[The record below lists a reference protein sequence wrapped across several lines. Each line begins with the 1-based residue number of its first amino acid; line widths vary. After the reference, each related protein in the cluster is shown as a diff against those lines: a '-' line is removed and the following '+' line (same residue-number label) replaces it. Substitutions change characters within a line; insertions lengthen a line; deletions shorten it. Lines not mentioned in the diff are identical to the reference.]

1 MFSNFKQIDQKGL
14 WSLIVEDGIIQRVV
28 NNDDLDI
35 LNHSFSKVYDL
46 EENYL
51 LPSFTD
57 AHMHLSLYTLL
68 YSAIN
73 LRNCQSIKAVQEKLK
88 KGIGKELIVGWGFDY
103 EQFHEKRMPTRKDL
117 DIISSEIP
125 IFILSFDEHI
135 GVVNSE
141 VLRHLGINQDTIDP
155 EGGKI
160 NRFSDGRPNGILVD
174 KALPT
179 EDILNNSWIKNSMQQ
194 NLLKVQEE
202 FFRKGLTTV
211 SDMGINFDTLDFYR
225 DMEEKGYLKMRVHV
239 YLSETCLKEK
249 ERIEKEMS
257 KNGLGLVQ
265 VRGLK
270 LFVDGSFG
278 ASSGALYEPYT
289 NDPNNYGLLRI
300 LPEKLNNLAK
310 LADEIGMQLSIH
322 AIGDRALTYALNA
335 LSCTRNR
342 FLRHR
347 VEHIQLVDEEHLKKM
362 KQLEV
367 IAAIQPIF
375 VSTDSLWAEKRL
387 GRERIQL
394 AYPLKRVVEKGIKV
408 AGSSDCPVASADPFL
423 GIYFA
428 VSHKDLEGKELPDW
442 VIKERIG
449 IKEALKIFTEGA
461 SYALYENKGQIKQ
474 GMLADFI
481 VLSENPLHLPIQKIP
496 SLRVLQTYLGGQLV

>member
-1 MFSNFKQIDQKGL
+1 M
-14 WSLIVEDGIIQRVV
+14 IVEDGVIQTVE
-28 NNDDLDI
+28 NKDKLDI
-35 LNHSFSKVYDL
+35 SNRSFSDVYDL
-46 EENYL
+46 KENYL

-73 LRNCQSIKAVQEKLK
+73 LRDCQSIKEVQEKLK
-88 KGIGKELIVGWGFDY
+88 KETDRELIVGWGFDH
-103 EQFHEKRMPTRKDL
+103 EQFREGRMPTRKDL
-117 DIISSEIP
+117 DTISSKIP
-125 IFILSFDEHI
+125 IFILRFDEHI

-141 VLRHLGINQDTIDP
+141 FLRRLGINQDTIDP

-160 NRFSDGRPNGILVD
+160 SRFSDGQPNGILVD

-179 EDILNNSWIKNSMQQ
+179 EDILNNSWTKSSMQQ
-194 NLLKVQEE
+194 NFLKVQEE
-202 FFRKGLTTV
+202 FLRKGLTAV

-239 YLSETCLKEK
+239 YLNEACLKKK

-257 KNGLGLVQ
+257 KNARGLVQ

-278 ASSGALYEPYT
+278 ASSGALYEPYI
-289 NDPNNYGLLRI
+289 NEPKNYGLLRI
-300 LPEKLNNLAK
+300 RPKKLNNLAK
-310 LADEIGMQLSIH
+310 QADEMGMQLSIH
-322 AIGDRALTYALNA
+322 VIGDRALTYALDA
-335 LSCTRNR
+335 LSYTRNK

-347 VEHIQLVDEEHLKKM
+347 VEHIQLVNEEHLKKM
-362 KQLEV
+362 KQQQV

-375 VSTDSLWAEKRL
+375 ISTDYPWAEKRL
-387 GRERIQL
+387 GRERIKQ
-394 AYPLKRVVEKGIKV
+394 AYPLKQIVDKGIRV

-442 VIKERIG
+442 VKKERIG
-449 IKEALKIFTEGA
+449 IKEAFKIFTEGA
-461 SYALYENKGQIKQ
+461 SYALNENKGQIKKDMQ
-474 GMLADFI
+474 ADFI
-481 VLSENPLHLPIQKIP
+481 ILSENPLRLPIRKIP
-496 SLRVLQTYLGGQLV
+496 SLRILQTYIGGQLI